1 MTHLELVPVPPVAQ
15 LAGVSQHYGKTVA
28 LNNITLDIP
37 ARCMVGLI
45 GPDGVGKSSLLSL
58 ISGARVIE
66 QGNVMVLGGDMRDPK
81 HRRDVCPRIAWM
93 PQGLGKNLYHTLSVY
108 ENVDFFARL
117 FGHDKAERE
126 VRINE
131 LLTSTG
137 LAPFRDRPAGKLSG
151 GMKQKLGLCC
161 ALIHDPE
168 LLILDEPTTGVDPL
182 SRAQFWDLI
191 DSIRQ
196 RQSNMSV
203 LVATAYMEEAE
214 RFDWLVAMNA
224 GEVLA
229 TGSAEELR
237 QQTQSATLE
246 EAFIALL
253 PEAQRQAHQ
262 AVVIPPYQAENAEIA
277 IEARDLTMRF
287 GSFVAVDH
295 VNFRIPRGEIFGFLG
310 SNGCGKSTTMKM
322 LTGLLPASEG
332 EAWLF
337 GQPVDPKD
345 IDTRRRV
352 GYMSQA
358 FSLYNELTV
367 RQNLELHA
375 RLFHIP
381 EAEIP
386 ARVAEMSERFKLND
400 VEDVLP
406 ESLPLGIRQRLS
418 LAVAVI
424 HRPEMLILDEPT
436 SGVDPVARD
445 MFWQLMVDL
454 SRQDKVTIFI
464 STHFMNEAE
473 RCDRISLMH
482 AGKVLASGTPQ
493 ELVEKRGAAS
503 LEEAFI
509 AYLQEAAGQS
519 NEAEAPPVIHDATL
533 APRQGFSLRRLFS
546 YSRRE
551 ALELR
556 RDPVRSTLALMGT
569 VILMLIMGYGIS
581 MDVENLRFAVLDR
594 DQTVSSQAW
603 TLNLSGSRYFIEQ
616 PPLTSYDELDRRMRA
631 GDITVAIEIP
641 PNFGRD
647 IARGTPVE
655 LGVWIDGAM
664 PSRAE
669 TVKGYVQAMHQ
680 SWLQDVA
687 SRQSAPASQSGLMN
701 IETRYRY
708 NPDVKSLPAIV
719 PAVIPLLLMMIPSM
733 LSALSVVREK
743 ELGSII
749 NLYVTPTTRSEFLLG
764 KQLPYIAL
772 GMLNFFLL
780 CALSVFVFGVP
791 HKGSFLTLT
800 LAALLYIIIATGMGL
815 LISTFMKSQIAAIF
829 GTAIITLIPATQF
842 SGMIDPVASLEG
854 PGRWIGEVYPTSHF
868 LTIARGTFSK
878 ALDLTDLW
886 QLFYPV
892 ADSHPAGDGLK
903 HPAAEKTGGMMRHL
917 RNIFNL
923 GIKELRSLLG
933 DKAMLTLIV
942 FSFTVSVYSSATVT
956 PGSLNLA
963 PIAIADMDQS
973 QLSNRIVNS
982 FYRPWFLPPEMITA
996 DEMDAGLDA
1005 GRYTFAINIPP
1016 NFQRDVLAGR
1026 QPDIQVNVD
1035 ATRMSQAFTGNGYI
1049 QNIINGEVNSFVARY
1064 RDNSEPLVS
1073 LETRMRFNPN
1083 LDPAWFGGVMAIINN
1098 ITMLAIVL
1106 TGSALIRER
1115 EHGTVEHLLV
1125 MPITPFEIMMAKIW
1139 SMGLVVLVVSGLS
1152 LVLMVKG
1159 VLGVPIEGSIP
1170 LFMLGVALSLFA
1182 TTSIG
1187 IFMGTIARSMP
1198 QLGLLVILVLL
1209 PLQMLSG
1216 GSTPRESMPQMVQDI
1231 MLTMPTTHFVSLA
1244 QAILYRGAGFEIVWP
1259 QFLTLMAIG
1268 GVFFTIA
1275 LLRFRK
1281 TIGTMA

>member
-1 MTHLELVPVPPVAQ
+1 MTQLALVPVPPVAH
-15 LAGVSQHYGKTVA
+15 LDGVSQHYGATVA

-37 ARCMVGLI
+37 TRCMVGLI

-66 QGNVMVLGGDMRDPK
+66 RGNVMVLGGDMRDPK

-126 VRINE
+126 ARITE
-131 LLTSTG
+131 LLDSTG

-182 SRAQFWDLI
+182 SRAQFWELI
-191 DSIRQ
+191 NSIRQ
-196 RQSNMSV
+196 RQTNMSV

-229 TGSAEELR
+229 TGSAQHLR
-237 QQTQSATLE
+237 EKTNSDTLE
-246 EAFIALL
+246 QAFIALL
-253 PEAQRQAHQ
+253 PEAQRQAHKP
-262 AVVIPPYQAENAEIA
+262 VVIPPYHAEQEEIA

-287 GSFVAVDH
+287 GNFVAVDH

-337 GQPVDPKD
+337 GQAVDPKN

-358 FSLYNELTV
+358 FSLYSELTV

-386 ARVAEMSERFKLND
+386 ERVKEMSERFTLAD

-406 ESLPLGIRQRLS
+406 GALPLGIRQRLS

-473 RCDRISLMH
+473 RCDRMSLMH
-482 AGKVLASGTPQ
+482 AGKVLASGTPR
-493 ELVEKRGAAS
+493 ELVKQRGAAS

-509 AYLQEAAGQS
+509 SWLQEAAGP
-519 NEAEAPPVIHDATL
+519 APETQLPPADAPVEHESSL
-533 APRQGFSLRRLFS
+533 PPRQGFSLRRLFS

-603 TLNLSGSRYFIEQ
+603 SLNLSGSRYFIEQ
-616 PPLTSYDELDRRMRA
+616 PPLTSYDELDKRMRSGEVA
-631 GDITVAIEIP
+631 VAIEIP

-647 IARGTPVE
+647 IARGTPVQ
-655 LGVWIDGAM
+655 LGVWVDGAM

-669 TVKGYVQAMHQ
+669 TVRGYVQAMHQ
-680 SWLQDVA
+680 AWLQDVMARQPSA
-687 SRQSAPASQSGLMN
+687 SGQNGLMT

-764 KQLPYIAL
+764 KQLPYIVL
-772 GMLNFFLL
+772 GMLNFLLL

-800 LAALLYIIIATGMGL
+800 LAALLYVTIATGLGL

-854 PGRWIGEVYPTSHF
+854 PGRWIGEIYPTSHF

-878 ALDLTDLW
+878 ALDLMDLW
-886 QLFYPV
+886 QLFIPLV
-892 ADSHPAGDGLK
+892 
-903 HPAAEKTGGMMRHL
+903 
-917 RNIFNL
+917 
-923 GIKELRSLLG
+923 
-933 DKAMLTLIV
+933 
-942 FSFTVSVYSSATVT
+942 
-956 PGSLNLA
+956 
-963 PIAIADMDQS
+963 IAI
-973 QLSNRIVNS
+973 
-982 FYRPWFLPPEMITA
+982 P
-996 DEMDAGLDA
+996 
-1005 GRYTFAINIPP
+1005 
-1016 NFQRDVLAGR
+1016 
-1026 QPDIQVNVD
+1026 
-1035 ATRMSQAFTGNGYI
+1035 
-1049 QNIINGEVNSFVARY
+1049 
-1064 RDNSEPLVS
+1064 
-1073 LETRMRFNPN
+1073 
-1083 LDPAWFGGVMAIINN
+1083 
-1098 ITMLAIVL
+1098 
-1106 TGSALIRER
+1106 
-1115 EHGTVEHLLV
+1115 
-1125 MPITPFEIMMAKIW
+1125 
-1139 SMGLVVLVVSGLS
+1139 VVIGLS
-1152 LVLMVKG
+1152 
-1159 VLGVPIEGSIP
+1159 
-1170 LFMLGVALSLFA
+1170 
-1182 TTSIG
+1182 
-1187 IFMGTIARSMP
+1187 
-1198 QLGLLVILVLL
+1198 VLL
-1209 PLQMLSG
+1209 LKKQEG
-1216 GSTPRESMPQMVQDI
+1216 
-1231 MLTMPTTHFVSLA
+1231 
-1244 QAILYRGAGFEIVWP
+1244 
-1259 QFLTLMAIG
+1259 
-1268 GVFFTIA
+1268 
-1275 LLRFRK
+1275 
-1281 TIGTMA
+1281 